1 MLVFIRL
8 ETILKEDSNLS
19 HIKLILFVFSFV
31 LLSTVPGFSGGSFN
45 VPTTDQT
52 DHVLIGFFDLRDR
65 ETFIQ
70 ITNVDPVP
78 TGNNIHIQ
86 IFNVA
91 NDCNEN
97 NFFDFYTPFDTH
109 IYNLRDIITNDG
121 DPSGVVLPDDAYGVF
136 TAHSPTSD
144 PEIIGNLRVL
154 DDNGYEYRTNLQGED
169 HQQDNPNC
177 DAADNFA
184 TFNFNTKGGVTLSDI
199 IVIPF
204 DDNPGGPQEIT
215 IADVTD
221 IWVNLGVDIFDLD
234 ENPFSCRNV
243 VYACVDE
250 DNPLIEAILEEVPK
264 REAEGRDGSANVVS
278 FEYGINNA
286 IPHSKGGELLCP
298 GNNISEGFV
307 RFDHIVD
314 GSGVEDDGIAY
325 IGLNNGNGRGSM
337 DAFWL
342 QNVFNDQGFGTC
354 DQPDDP

>member
-1 MLVFIRL
+1 MRITKFKIAFLA
-8 ETILKEDSNLS
+8 
-19 HIKLILFVFSFV
+19 FVFV

-70 ITNVDPVP
+70 ITNVDDVP

-91 NDCNEN
+91 NDCIEN

-109 IYNLRDIITNDG
+109 VYNLRDIITNDG
-121 DPSGVVLPDDAYGVF
+121 NPSGVVLPDDAYGVF
-136 TAHSPTSD
+136 TAHSPESN

-154 DDNGYEYRTNLQGED
+154 DDIGYEYRTNLQGEGN
-169 HQQDNPNC
+169 HRSNESC
-177 DAADNFA
+177 DAANNFA

-204 DDNPGGPQEIT
+204 DNDAGGPQDIT
-215 IADVTD
+215 IANVLD
-221 IWVNLGVDIFDLD
+221 IWVNLEVDIFDLN
-234 ENPFSCRNV
+234 ENAFSCRRV
-243 VYACVDE
+243 VYSCVEE
-250 DNPLIEAILEEVPK
+250 DNPLIEAILDKV
-264 REAEGRDGSANVVS
+264 ASSSSDGRDGSASVVS

-314 GSGVEDDGIAY
+314 GDDTDDDGIAY
-325 IGLNNGNGRGSM
+325 IGLNNGNGRGSI

-342 QNVFNDQGFGTC
+342 QNTEPTDWPGGCMNE
-354 DQPDDP
+354 